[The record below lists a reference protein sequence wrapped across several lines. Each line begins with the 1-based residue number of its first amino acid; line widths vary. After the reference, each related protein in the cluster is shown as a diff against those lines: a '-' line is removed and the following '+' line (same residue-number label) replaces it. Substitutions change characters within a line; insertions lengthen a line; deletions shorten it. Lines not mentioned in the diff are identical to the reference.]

1 MSGTKASVIER
12 VARLMRDGCVIIDLE
27 TTGFVEPSV
36 AIVEVAVIDQ
46 RGDVL
51 LNTLV
56 KPDKRIPSGASAVHG
71 IFDHDVADAQP
82 FDTLYP
88 QLAEIMGGRCVVS
101 YNYTFEKGILEAV
114 CKRYRQPMFEVT
126 WTCAMRDYATYKR
139 LSQSR
144 KLTQACL
151 TEGIMIKDAHRALG
165 DCLMTLALM
174 RKMAGESY

>member
-1 MSGTKASVIER
+1 MAGSRTSVIER

-51 LNTLV
+51 VNTLV
-56 KPDKRIPSGASAVHG
+56 KPDKRIPSRASAVHG
-71 IFDHDVADAQP
+71 IYDHNVADAQP
-82 FDTLYP
+82 FDVLYP
-88 QLAEIMGGRCVVS
+88 QLAAMIGGRCVVS
-101 YNYTFEKGILEAV
+101 YNYTFEKSILEAV
-114 CKRYRQPMFEVT
+114 CARYRQPMFEVT

-151 TEGIMIKDAHRALG
+151 AEGIKIKDAHRALG

-174 RKMAGESY
+174 RRIAGL